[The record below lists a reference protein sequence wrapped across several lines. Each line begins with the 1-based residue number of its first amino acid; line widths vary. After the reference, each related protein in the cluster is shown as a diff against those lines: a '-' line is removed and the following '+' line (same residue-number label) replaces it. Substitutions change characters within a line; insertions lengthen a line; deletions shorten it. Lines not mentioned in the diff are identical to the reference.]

1 MVGPP
6 AYQLWV
12 PPSPPEPAGDTY
24 SVAGQTNNIVYNGLD
39 LPFEINDGGVDELV
53 PLPGP
58 EAQAQSFTDVGDPHI
73 YYLYPNSDHFQLIF
87 ADEWGHTRDF
97 LNQNEQR
104 TLSPDEVRYK
114 RDPSM
119 DLPQYG
125 LRFDGAYWV
134 DGMVVRNP
142 TDTCSPGTSSC
153 QSSSGQVDAYTLA
166 HGRFRSS
173 AQNSQTDY
181 PGPPFPALVRRT
193 DRTPGAPRTP
203 HNAFEASLTNLR
215 AISLQ
220 TAGMGI
226 DPAREI
232 DGELTVDS
240 AGPLALTLR
249 GSFGPVTAT
258 LDGSPVP
265 VQQVPDGVELDL
277 DPGAGTHDLV
287 VTPL

>member
-1 MVGPP
+1 MV
-6 AYQLWV
+6 
-12 PPSPPEPAGDTY
+12 S
-24 SVAGQTNNIVYNGLD
+24 
-39 LPFEINDGGVDELV
+39 
-53 PLPGP
+53 
-58 EAQAQSFTDVGDPHI
+58 
-73 YYLYPNSDHFQLIF
+73 
-87 ADEWGHTRDF
+87 TRI
-97 LNQNEQR
+97 
-104 TLSPDEVRYK
+104 TLR
-114 RDPSM
+114 
-119 DLPQYG
+119 
-125 LRFDGAYWV
+125 
-134 DGMVVRNP
+134 
-142 TDTCSPGTSSC
+142 
-153 QSSSGQVDAYTLA
+153 
-166 HGRFRSS
+166 
-173 AQNSQTDY
+173 
-181 PGPPFPALVRRT
+181 
-193 DRTPGAPRTP
+193 P